1 MSTGLFPHR
10 QTQSGA
16 RPVQPRVRAAR
27 ERGDDQRVA
36 EMLAEG
42 WSIRTIAAGLHMG
55 PDRVMRAYRRI
66 CAAVGEQP

>member
-1 MSTGLFPHR
+1 
-10 QTQSGA
+10 
-16 RPVQPRVRAAR
+16 VQPRVRAAR